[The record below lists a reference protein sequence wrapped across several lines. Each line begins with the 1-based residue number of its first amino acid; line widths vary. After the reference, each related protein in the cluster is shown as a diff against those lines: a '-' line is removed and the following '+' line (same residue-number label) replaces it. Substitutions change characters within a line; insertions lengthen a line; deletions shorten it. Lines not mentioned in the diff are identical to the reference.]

1 MSTTSD
7 HVPVG
12 GAASDGATKKMV
24 AGVSV
29 LVTVC
34 GLGVVGYLIAGWSL
48 PDAVFMVIITIFG
61 VGYGEVRPVDSWA
74 LRGLTGFVIVA
85 GYGAVIY
92 TVGGFIQMV
101 IDGQLNRAFGA
112 RKMRKEI
119 DEMQG
124 HTIICGLGR
133 VGSSLAAEL
142 NAAGHEF
149 VAIDADD
156 QAVERA
162 QGRYGRAIAGDASD
176 EDVLLQAGIERASM
190 LATVL
195 SEDASNVFVTL
206 TARSMNPDL
215 TIIARGEN
223 RHTESKLR
231 TCGADEVVLPTD
243 IGATRISQLIV
254 RPTAEAMLDSISS
267 TGDADLLQLGLE
279 FDEIE
284 LQPSSPLANRVIGD
298 IEVRGAYGY
307 LIVAV
312 RGADGSTVMHPESD
326 LRLSIGDRLI
336 VLGYQDDLPE
346 LGSRAPTRTVTYRGV
361 TSEV

>member
-1 MSTTSD
+1 MTAKTD
-7 HVPVG
+7 GTEVG
-12 GAASDGATKKMV
+12 PPIAESVRKML

-29 LVTVC
+29 LVGVC
-34 GLGVVGYLIAGWSL
+34 VAGAVGYLAAGWSL
-48 PDAVFMVIITIFG
+48 PDAMFMVVITIFG
-61 VGYGEVRPVDSWA
+61 VGYGEVRPIDTLA

-112 RKMRKEI
+112 RKTRKEI
-119 DEMQG
+119 ARMEG

-133 VGSSLAAEL
+133 MGASLAAEL
-142 NAAGHEF
+142 HAVGHRF
-149 VAIDADD
+149 VAIDEDPG
-156 QAVERA
+156 AVERA
-162 QGRYGRAIAGDASD
+162 RERYELVISGDAAD
-176 EDVLLQAGIERASM
+176 EDVLMAAGIDRASV

-195 SEDASNVFVTL
+195 SADATNVFVTL
-206 TARSMNPDL
+206 TARAMNPDI
-215 TIIARGEN
+215 TILARGEN

-231 TCGADEVVLPTD
+231 TCGADQVVLPTD

-254 RPTAEAMLDSISS
+254 RPSAEEMLDSIGSS
-267 TGDADLLQLGLE
+267 GDLDLVQLGLE

-284 LQPSSPLANRVIGD
+284 LQSSSPLANRVIGD

-307 LIVAV
+307 LIIAV
-312 RGADGSTVMHPESD
+312 RRVDGTTVMHPRSD
-326 LRLSIGDRLI
+326 LRLAIGDRLI
-336 VLGYQDDLPE
+336 VLGYEDDLPR
-346 LGSRAPTRTVTYRGV
+346 LGSKEPSRTVTYRGV